1 MVGNGEGLKKI
12 NHPIFLRN
20 FTCRQSHLYTVH
32 FLFSEIMLGIDCKLR
47 KIKLFQQNEVEHVLL
62 NRNICR
68 IFSAAVCLFCVEK
81 VLVMLCRGISRNVC
95 WP

>member
-1 MVGNGEGLKKI
+1 MLTISFVYG
-12 NHPIFLRN
+12 PI
-20 FTCRQSHLYTVH
+20 

-81 VLVMLCRGISRNVC
+81 VLVILSRGICRNVC